1 MTYDEIKAA
10 WNAQA
15 DKYNQWD
22 ELSELEKIEW
32 AVKYSVATVK
42 RTHLTAQEDG
52 WIQDGH
58 LLYRLTN
65 EPNPRNH
72 DEISVTMV
80 NGSRAEEAR
89 TRRAGELLDAIRAAA
104 EIGKAMQ

>member
-1 MTYDEIKAA
+1 MTVDEIKAA

-22 ELSELEKIEW
+22 ELSEIEKIEW
-32 AVKYSVATVK
+32 AVKYSMATVK

-65 EPNPRNH
+65 EPKPRNR

-80 NGSRAEEAR
+80 NGSRAEAAR
-89 TRRAGELLDAIRAAA
+89 TKRASEILYAIRTA
-104 EIGKAMQ
+104 EAGKVMK